1 MKKRIIQV
9 AHITSTPGPVQT
21 LAEFLGNKKD
31 IDLKKIYFDLDNS
44 ILGYI
49 LDFFVT
55 LDKLSKMYK
64 IDVAIGMNC
73 FDTLPLILLRK
84 NRIKKIV
91 FFGTDFARK
100 RFKNPILNWFYIKID
115 GYCAKK
121 ADWVCCN
128 SQRTIKQRLV
138 EGVNKNKIIYTPNG
152 LFLKKTKTIKKE
164 YKKKLVFI
172 GRIDKEHG
180 LLTLISR
187 VNKASIKMDVIG
199 DGPELVNLQN
209 SFKESRYIKFLGEKT
224 HSEVMDYL
232 LGFGG
237 FGVAPYIK
245 TGLDWTY
252 YCDPV
257 KVKEYL
263 ACGVPVIVSDVPEI
277 AKVIKK
283 EEFGFVYKN
292 KKDLEMVLDQLK
304 KIDRNDYQQMVKRIK
319 LFRLNFDLNKIYERI
334 FKVIVS
340 TNSD

>member
-1 MKKRIIQV
+1 MKIKIIQV
-9 AHITSTPGPVQT
+9 AHVTKTPGPVQT
-21 LAEFLGNKKD
+21 LAEFLENDSKNIVKKYWFALENGYFGYVVD
-31 IDLKKIYFDLDNS
+31 FLKAYQKIKKEKKID
-44 ILGYI
+44 I
-49 LDFFVT
+49 
-55 LDKLSKMYK
+55 
-64 IDVAIGMNC
+64 AIGMNC
-73 FDTLPLILLRK
+73 FDTLPFILLRK

-152 LFLKKTKTIKKE
+152 IFLKKTKTIKKE
-164 YKKKLVFI
+164 YEKKLVFV

-187 VNKASIKMDVIG
+187 VDNSNIKMDIIG
-199 DGPELVNLQN
+199 DGPELPNLQIK
-209 SFKESRYIKFLGEKT
+209 FKRSKYIKFLGQKT
-224 HSEVMDYL
+224 HDEAIEYL
-232 LGFGG
+232 LDFGG

>member
-1 MKKRIIQV
+1 MKIKIIQV
-9 AHITSTPGPVQT
+9 AHVTNTPGPVQT
-21 LAEFLGNKKD
+21 LAEFLENDSKNIVKKYWFA
-31 IDLKKIYFDLDNS
+31 LENGYF
-44 ILGYI
+44 GYI
-49 LDFFVT
+49 VDFW
-55 LDKLSKMYK
+55 KAYQK
-64 IDVAIGMNC
+64 IKKEKTIDIAIGMNC

-199 DGPELVNLQN
+199 DGPELDNLKKKYSSDKIN
-209 SFKESRYIKFLGEKT
+209 FLGRKS
-224 HSEVMDYL
+224 HNEVLKYL
-232 LGFGG
+232 VNFRG
-237 FGVAPYIK
+237 FGVAPYNRVS
-245 TGLDWTY
+245 DWTY

-263 ACGVPVIVSDVPEI
+263 AFGIPIIISDVPEI
-277 AKVIKK
+277 SERIKNEKLGYVFKNK
-283 EEFGFVYKN
+283 EE
-292 KKDLEMVLDQLK
+292 LRTILK
-304 KIDRNDYQQMVKRIK
+304 QIKMLKGNDYQEMVKRISK
-319 LFRLNFDLNKIYERI
+319 IRINFDLNKIYKNMVDTI
-334 FKVIVS
+334 DAK
-340 TNSD
+340 DCD